1 MEESILSSVVL
12 PASLFIIMLGMGLSL
27 ETSDFRRVIRMPKAA
42 LVGFVN
48 QLVFLPLIGL
58 AICILFNLPPVL
70 AVGLMV
76 LAACPGGVTS
86 NLISHVAK
94 GDLALSI
101 SLTAV
106 TSFITVITI
115 PLITSFSLEYFLSA
129 NEDISSPVKDI
140 MIQVFGITVLPVSIG
155 MIIRRR
161 SLAFA
166 RRMEAPMRVASVV
179 IFIAVVVGLI
189 VKEHAMIADSF
200 ASVGLATMSLNIIT
214 MILGFFSARA
224 LKLKLPQAITITVE
238 TGIQNGTLAIVI
250 ALSILGNSEMSIPA
264 AVYSLIMFATGGLI
278 MLFFGRRKTDVA

>member
-214 MILGFFSARA
+214 MTLGFFSARA